1 MGCLEEMCRHNMK
14 LGMFIRTGAMV
25 AREASENH
33 LSTPALPLVVGQ
45 RAGSRSGKMGRHPI
59 LSLPSLREG
68 QHLST
73 AT

>member
-1 MGCLEEMCRHNMK
+1 MGCLEEMSRHKMK
-14 LGMFIRTGAMV
+14 VGMFIRTGGMV

-33 LSTPALPLVVGQ
+33 LSTPTLPQ
-45 RAGSRSGKMGRHPI
+45 RAAGVVKWERHPI